1 MGEEDPT
8 TREMRLDQIQR
19 ELHHRSRADDTP
31 VADEAT
37 TEERRADRAAYLRRK
52 LEERAAAERDTK

>member
-19 ELHHRSRADDTP
+19 ELQHRRTAEDAP
-31 VADEAT
+31 VEEEAR
-37 TEERRADRAAYLRRK
+37 TEERRADRAAYLRHK
-52 LEERAAAERDTK
+52 LEERAAAERDGK